1 MEIAL
6 NSRARRITW
15 LGAAFLLSGTF
26 LTAST
31 LHFLAAFV
39 SRAGVH
45 LNIAARLEPTNA
57 KYHELLGRQLLRQD
71 SDIRGAL
78 HQYQIAASL
87 NPYNSGNWLEIADA
101 QQLLDNTPGQRY
113 ALEHALA
120 TDPTTPHAAW
130 TAASFF
136 LAQGDRTAA
145 LREFKVV
152 LESDPGLA
160 DNIFAIASRTAD
172 VTEII
177 QKLLPS
183 SPGAYLSFLNFMIV
197 QKNATGA
204 ARAWDALVGLGKSF
218 EPAGALAYV
227 DYLIAHREVTA
238 ARLAWRQTA
247 ALCSLSAY
255 LPSGENL
262 IANAN
267 FDSDILNRGFDWR
280 YWRQAN
286 VDVSL
291 DPAEFHDG
299 HRSLSVVF
307 DGPGVEEAG
316 ISQLVPVEPNT
327 AYQFSAYYKAAAM
340 DGAGGA
346 RIDIQDAYTGTH
358 YFSSDD
364 LRNSEVWHEISGA
377 FQVDEDT
384 QLVLLRVLRV
394 PAGSPIRGKLW
405 LNDFLL
411 TEKETGF

>member
-6 NSRARRITW
+6 NSRARRMTW
-15 LGAAFLLSGTF
+15 LAAAFLLSGTF

-31 LHFLAAFV
+31 LHFFAAFV
-39 SRAGVH
+39 SRAGEH
-45 LNIAARLEPTNA
+45 LNIAARLEPANA
-57 KYHELLGRQLLRQD
+57 KYHELLGRQLLRES
-71 SDIRGAL
+71 SDISGAL
-78 HQYQIAASL
+78 NEHQIAASL
-87 NPYNSGNWLEIADA
+87 NPYNSGTWLEIADA
-101 QQLLDNTPGQRY
+101 QQLLDNIPGQRY

-120 TDPTTPHAAW
+120 TDPTTPRAAW

-136 LAQGDRTAA
+136 LAQGDETAA

-152 LESDPGLA
+152 LESEPNMA

-172 VTEII
+172 VTVII

-183 SPGAYLSFLNFMIV
+183 TPGAYLSFLNFMIA
-197 QKNATGA
+197 QKNAAGA
-204 ARAWDALVGLGKSF
+204 AKAWDALAGLGKSF
-218 EPAGALAYV
+218 ERAGALAYV
-227 DYLIAHREVTA
+227 DYLIAHGEVTA

-247 ALCSLSAY
+247 GLCNLSAY

-280 YWRQAN
+280 YRRQAN

-291 DPAEFHDG
+291 DPSEFHDG
-299 HRSLSVVF
+299 HRSLSIVF

-316 ISQLVPVEPNT
+316 IRQLVPVEPNT
-327 AYQFSAYYKAAAM
+327 AYQFSTYYKAAAM

-364 LRNSEVWHEISGA
+364 LRNSDVWHEISGTFKIDA
-377 FQVDEDT
+377 HT

-394 PAGSPIRGKLW
+394 PPGSPIRGKLW
-405 LNDFLL
+405 LNDFRL
-411 TEKETGF
+411 TEKETEF